1 MKRKMSVIV
10 LLSSILMY
18 SLLTGWA
25 PLPRAAAQTDGQ
37 PGEILADYAG
47 VVRETSP
54 RSDGIY
60 HIDTPRSIQKLKEL
74 HINTYYYLVWHEK
87 TDWDDLKNEF
97 LPAARD
103 ANINIVV
110 YLVPPSE
117 STGVRKSYP
126 YTTDYIAWSKAIA
139 QLSLDFPNLIG
150 WAIDDFNHNL
160 STYTPQY
167 MAQMKQTSEA
177 INPKLMFTPQMYTD
191 SLNES
196 FLQTRG
202 AYIDGVILAFRDG
215 IYRNTQV
222 YESAQQQIDT
232 AYNLLSSYDL
242 PLYWMLYASQLSL
255 TPANPSANYVR
266 EVVQI
271 ALDNMKTG
279 KIKGVTTYVL
289 KKNFE
294 PEPIDDKAFNDTGY
308 LNFFVGAGA
317 PTTAGDYEEAS
328 QKIRVDRK
336 SDQYSLTF
344 QTMDHGPNAMG
355 YHKKQLL
362 IDSQVVWEQD
372 TAEILTDL
380 QWNTIHVDLTPYLSG
395 KKNARLS
402 FRFYEARPVNN
413 FWTYAGFDG
422 LQPEGFS
429 VENGDF
435 ADNSSWAFSSISAA
449 IIGEIMHYDE
459 NRAERAYEQTK
470 RSYLTYELYHSIY
483 TADLKPETKTD
494 LAEKAEMVMDEYF
507 SENNQKAI
515 IKLRQLKNKIRIKSG
530 REISPEMAEKWESI
544 CDELLTYYESEM

>member
-10 LLSSILMY
+10 LLFSIFMY
-18 SLLTGWA
+18 SLLTGFA

-60 HIDTPRSIQKLKEL
+60 HIDTPRSIQILKEL

-139 QLSLDFPNLIG
+139 QLSLEFPNLTG

-160 STYTPQY
+160 TTYTPEY
-167 MAQMKQTSEA
+167 MARMKQTSEA
-177 INPKLMFTPQMYTD
+177 INPKLVFTPQMYTD

-222 YESAQQQIDT
+222 YESAQQQIDN
-232 AYNLLSSYDL
+232 AYSLLSSYNL

-279 KIKGVTTYVL
+279 KIKGVITYVL

-294 PEPIDDKAFNDTGY
+294 PEPIDDKAYNDTGY

-317 PTTAGDYEEAS
+317 PTSAGENEEAS
-328 QKIRVDRK
+328 QKIRIDRK
-336 SDQYSLTF
+336 SDQYALTF
-344 QTMDHGPNAMG
+344 QTMDHGPNSMG

-362 IDSQVVWEQD
+362 IDGQVVWEQD
-372 TAEILTDL
+372 AAEIKTDL
-380 QWNTIHVDLTPYLSG
+380 QWNTINVDLSPYLSG
-395 KKNARLS
+395 KRTAQLS
-402 FRFYEARPVNN
+402 FRFYEAKPVKN

-422 LQPEGFS
+422 LQPEGFT

-435 ADNSSWAFSSISAA
+435 ADTTSWKFNSSSAA
-449 IIGEIMHYDE
+449 IIGEIMQYDE
-459 NRAERAYEQTK
+459 RRAERAYGQTK
-470 RSYLTYELYHSIY
+470 KSYLTYGLYHSIY
-483 TADLKPETKTD
+483 TADLKPQLKTD
-494 LAEKAEMVMDEYF
+494 LADKAEMVMDHYF
-507 SENNQKAI
+507 AEKNRKAI
-515 IKLRQLKNKIRIKSG
+515 NKLRQLKNKIRVKSG
-530 REISPEMAEKWESI
+530 REIPVEMAQKWQSI
-544 CDELLTYYESEM
+544 SDELLTYYESEM